1 MHELMPM
8 PARSIR
14 VALVDDHAV
23 VREGYRRLLALESD
37 LQVCGEFADADA
49 VYEAL
54 QRQTLV
60 ADVLVLD
67 LSMPG
72 RSTLDLL
79 RRIQAHWPALRVL
92 VFSMHDD
99 PARVQQALRAGALGY
114 ITKSSPP
121 EDLVAAVRHIA
132 RGQPVLSSDIAGHAL
147 QPAAPLPHLSLSP
160 REFEVMRGLLQGH
173 SLEQIAEALHIS
185 TKTVSNLQT
194 QLRQK
199 LGVANA
205 VELLRYAQQH
215 GISP

>member
-1 MHELMPM
+1 MTEL
-8 PARSIR
+8 PAALLPIR
-14 VALVDDHAV
+14 VALADDHAV
-23 VREGYRRLLALESD
+23 VREGYRRLLTLEPD
-37 LQVCGEFADADA
+37 LVVCGEFADAEA
-49 VYEAL
+49 VFEAL
-54 QRQTLV
+54 QRGALV

-72 RSTLDLL
+72 RSALDLL

-92 VFSMHDD
+92 VFSMHED

-121 EDLVAAVRHIA
+121 EDLVAAVRHVA
-132 RGQPVLSSDIAGHAL
+132 RGQAVLSADIAGHA
-147 QPAAPLPHLSLSP
+147 QAPAGPLPHLSLSP
-160 REFEVMRGLLQGH
+160 REFEVLRGLLQGLA
-173 SLEQIAEALHIS
+173 LEQIAEQLHIS
-185 TKTVSNLQT
+185 PKTVSNLQT

-215 GISP
+215 GLMP

>member
-1 MHELMPM
+1 MTEL
-8 PARSIR
+8 PATLVPIR
-14 VALVDDHAV
+14 VALADDHAV
-23 VREGYRRLLALESD
+23 VREGYRRLLTLEPD
-37 LQVCGEFADADA
+37 LVVCGEFADADA
-49 VYEAL
+49 VFDAL
-54 QRQTLV
+54 QRGALV

-72 RSTLDLL
+72 RSALDLL

-92 VFSMHDD
+92 VFSMHED

-121 EDLVAAVRHIA
+121 EDLVAAVRHVA
-132 RGQPVLSSDIAGHAL
+132 RGQAVLSSDIAEHA
-147 QPAAPLPHLSLSP
+147 QAPAGPLPHLSLSP
-160 REFEVMRGLLQGH
+160 REFEVLRGLLQGLA
-173 SLEQIAEALHIS
+173 LEQIAEQLHIS
-185 TKTVSNLQT
+185 PKTVSNLQT

-215 GISP
+215 GLMP